1 MRWCKIIRRAYKTI
15 QLGENRLDQHNEL
28 AEKTEVAENAVRDI
42 NQASLREIR
51 KARLE
56 NQTSFWAKFGVTQ
69 SRGSRFE
76 MGTEIPQPVSIL
88 LNLYLNGVI
97 SDNDLDD
104 AVSEH
109 TDPAAAQ
116 PLRGSHGTQAG

>member
-1 MRWCKIIRRAYKTI
+1 MAIMKAI
-15 QLGENRLDQHNEL
+15 ENPRTGCVLSQK
-28 AEKTEVAENAVRDI
+28 A
-42 NQASLREIR
+42 LRELR

-76 MGTEIPQPVSIL
+76 MGTEIPPPVSIL

-97 SDNDLDD
+97 NDHDLVRAMAGDQSALLQAEDD
-104 AVSEH
+104 KDVQ
-109 TDPAAAQ
+109 D
-116 PLRGSHGTQAG
+116 R